1 VYIVENIKSRI
12 IKMSRPELTA
22 PAQYFYNAQ
31 EAKKYTASSRVIEIQ
46 ERLTERALE
55 LLNFNDGGARV
66 GNKFLLDVGCGSGLS
81 GDRLTELGHYWVGC
95 DISRGMLNH
104 AVERE
109 CEGDLLEQDI
119 GHGVPFRPG
128 VFDGCVS
135 ISAIQWLCNAD
146 KSEHDPR
153 KRLKAFFSQIY
164 RCLKRGAKCAFQFYP
179 ENARQAE
186 MIASSALRV
195 GFSGGLVV
203 DYPNSTRA
211 KKYFLVLAAGPPDQM
226 PRAKEDEQTDYANA
240 KQTVE
245 GRGSKNK
252 YKNNNSEG
260 NPFGVKH
267 KRKGDKHAR
276 TVYVG
281 SKSHPEGKGKAWV
294 MKKKEQMRNRGVEV
308 QNDSKYTG
316 RKRKERF

>member
-1 VYIVENIKSRI
+1 MEREVEGD
-12 IKMSRPELTA
+12 
-22 PAQYFYNAQ
+22 
-31 EAKKYTASSRVIEIQ
+31 V
-46 ERLTERALE
+46 LE
-55 LLNFNDGGARV
+55 L
-66 GNKFLLDVGCGSGLS
+66 
-81 GDRLTELGHYWVGC
+81 
-95 DISRGMLNH
+95 
-104 AVERE
+104 
-109 CEGDLLEQDI
+109 DI

-153 KRLKAFFSQIY
+153 KRLKTFFSQTY

-211 KKYFLVLAAGPPDQM
+211 KKYFLVLAAGPPDAL
-226 PRAKEDEQTDYANA
+226 PTAKTDEANDYANM
-240 KQTVE
+240 KQDVI
-245 GRGSKNK
+245 GRGGKNK
-252 YKNNNSEG
+252 FKHNSDFG
-260 NPFGVKH
+260 LGVKK
-267 KRKGDKHAR
+267 KRKGNKHAR
-276 TVYVG
+276 TIYVG

-294 MKKKEQMRNRGVEV
+294 IKKKQQMRNRGVKV
-308 QNDSKYTG
+308 ANDSKYTG